1 MVFRG
6 IKKLKNIALFL
17 PIIISQTFF
26 IQTNANV
33 VQNLANNSNS
43 PSDENILTSSQSNN
57 TEYILGVGDSILVKF
72 LGLSLFDDTYTV
84 NPEGGIY
91 FPEIGIIK
99 AEGKTLKEL
108 NNAIIEQYEEYIFEP
123 EIEMIISSYRPVSFY
138 LLGEVRQPGLYEI
151 AKQKLPRLYDVLKMG
166 GGFNNKADLSEIEI
180 IRINSSS
187 QGGGKIKTKIDLI
200 SLFDTGNQAINIRIY
215 DGDII
220 NIPASENSIKDQ
232 ILKVNRTNV
241 SPEMIK
247 VFVTGNALN
256 PGPQDLKK
264 GTTLTQAISSSGGK
278 KLFTGKVEFIRFN
291 YDGSTEKKVFAYNP
305 NAKIN
310 SRNNPILMNGD
321 LIHIRRSLVG
331 KTSEFLRE
339 VTNPFFSIYGF
350 YKLIPGT

>member
-1 MVFRG
+1 MFFRG

-17 PIIISQTFF
+17 PIIISQTFC
-26 IQTNANV
+26 IQTNASV
-33 VQNLANNSNS
+33 TQNLANNGNS
-43 PSDENILTSSQSNN
+43 PSDENSLTISQSKN
-57 TEYILGVGDSILVKF
+57 TEYILGVGDSIKIAF
-72 LGLSLFDDTYTV
+72 LGLNLFDGVYSV
-84 NPEGGIY
+84 NAEGNIF

-108 NNAIIEQYEEYIFEP
+108 NDSITQQYKEYIVEP
-123 EIEMIISSYRPVSFY
+123 EIEMFISSYRPVSFY

-151 AKQKLPRLYDVLKMG
+151 ANQKLPRLYDVLKMG
-166 GGFNNKADLSEIEI
+166 EGFNNKADLSEIEI

-187 QGGGKIKTKIDLI
+187 QGGGKIKAKIDLI
-200 SLFDTGNQAINIRIY
+200 SLFDTGNQEINIRIY

-232 ILKVNRTNV
+232 ILKVNRTNI
-241 SPEMIK
+241 SPEMIR
-247 VFVTGNALN
+247 VFVTGNAIN

-264 GTTLTQAISSSGGK
+264 GTSLTQAISSSGGK

-291 YDGSTEKKVFAYNP
+291 YDGSTEKKVFAYNA

-310 SRNNPILMNGD
+310 SKNNPILMNGD
-321 LIHIRRSLVG
+321 LIHIRTSAVG
-331 KTSEFLRE
+331 KTAQFLGE
-339 VTNPFFSIYGF
+339 VTNPFFSLYGF